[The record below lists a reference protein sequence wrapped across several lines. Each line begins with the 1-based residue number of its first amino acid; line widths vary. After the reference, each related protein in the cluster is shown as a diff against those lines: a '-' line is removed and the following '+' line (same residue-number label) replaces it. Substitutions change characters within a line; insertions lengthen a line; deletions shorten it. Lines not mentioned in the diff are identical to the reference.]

1 MKKILLIVF
10 ALILFIVPK
19 NASAYGYGIVK
30 TEDGSRPYPGDKY
43 HNIITNNDIY
53 IAEDTNK
60 VYLTFDNGYENG
72 YTKDMIDTLYEADV
86 VGVFFITGHYLKEN
100 EELVKYMLEKNQL
113 VANHSY
119 SHKDFTTLSN
129 DEIIADIQKLETLY
143 KETTGEEFTP
153 FFRPP
158 AGTFT
163 EESLKNIND
172 LGYTNLFW
180 SLAYKDWERDKS
192 LGADYAISSIIPRL
206 HNGAIIL
213 LHTVSE
219 DNCLA
224 LGSIIKEIKELGYII
239 DNPLNLLN
247 T

>member
-1 MKKILLIVF
+1 MKKILFL
-10 ALILFIVPK
+10 AILLATFIPISI
-19 NASAYGYGIVK
+19 NAHGYGIPK
-30 TEDGSRPYPGDKY
+30 TTDNQRPYPGKEY
-43 HNIITNNDIY
+43 HETITNNNGLY

-72 YTKDMIDTLYEADV
+72 YTKDMIDTLYNNDV

-100 EELVKYMLEKNQL
+100 SDLVKYMLEKNQL

-119 SHKDFTTLSN
+119 SHKDFTTLSEEQIN
-129 DEIIADIQKLETLY
+129 SDIKKLEDLY
-143 KETTGEEFTP
+143 KEVTNEEFTM

-158 AGTFT
+158 EGTFT
-163 EESLKNIND
+163 SNSLQATTN
-172 LGYTNLFW
+172 LGYKNLFW
-180 SLAYKDWERDKS
+180 SIAYKDWERNKS
-192 LGADYAISSIIPRL
+192 HGVDYTINSIIPRL

-224 LGSIIKEIKELGYII
+224 LDTLIKQIKELNYEI
-239 DNPLNLLN
+239 DNPINLL
-247 T
+247 

>member
-1 MKKILLIVF
+1 MKKIFTIIIVCI
-10 ALILFIVPK
+10 ALIPINVF
-19 NASAYGYGIVK
+19 AYGYGVPKETSNI
-30 TEDGSRPYPGDKY
+30 RPYPGQKY
-43 HNIITNNDIY
+43 HDIITQNNGIY
-53 IAEDTNK
+53 LAEDSNK

-72 YTKDMIDTLYEADV
+72 YTKDMIDILYDNDV

-100 EELVKYMLEKNQL
+100 EDIVKYMLEKNQL

-119 SHKDFTTLSN
+119 SHKNFEKLN
-129 DEIIADIQKLETLY
+129 KDEIENDINKLETLY
-143 KETTGEEFTP
+143 KEVTNEEFTK

-158 AGTFT
+158 EGTFT
-163 EESLKNIND
+163 DFSLKTVDN

-180 SLAYKDWERDKS
+180 SIAYKDWERDVTR
-192 LGADYAISSIIPRL
+192 GIDYTINSIIPRL

-224 LGSIIKEIKELGYII
+224 LDTLIKEIKNNNFII
-239 DNPLNLLN
+239 DNPINLLP
-247 T
+247 